1 VTHLRG
7 GKGISAAV
15 LAIALLTG
23 AIAPDDRVLL
33 DAAKR
38 GDVAAVRSL
47 LEDGAD
53 PNAAQ
58 GDGLSALHLAAQE
71 GNLEIAKLLIDARA
85 NVEAETRIGAYTP
98 LHLASGG
105 GHTPVVGALLDAGA
119 NTGAVSSTT
128 GATALHLAAKA
139 LNGEGVIKLLLK
151 KGALVDAR
159 ESQGGQTALML
170 AASYGRIA
178 SVRELL
184 SHGADPA
191 ISTKVVDVL
200 KTLVIDK
207 EAQAR
212 LREAVLEIREGFAV
226 GTDRDLTPSEEQLAI
241 AAQREFL
248 RSEEEIA
255 KVLEGFHPD
264 DLATPGR
271 SLYNTGPQFTG
282 RPLNETLVGKTGG
295 MTALLL
301 ASRDGRVEAVKALLD
316 GGADID
322 QVSDGDGSSPLV
334 LTLLNGQFDVA
345 MVLIER
351 GANPSL
357 ATSTDGIAP
366 LFATFQAQWALKNT
380 SQPGP
385 KGQESAKTEHLE
397 VLSALLEAGAD
408 PNVRLKSH
416 LRDWEQ
422 QRLGID
428 VKGATPFWRAT
439 FAQDLDAMK
448 LLVAYGADPNIP
460 SVFPEV
466 GLRAR
471 RQRDGR
477 QQEDSGLPFP
487 AEGSPDL
494 YPIQL
499 AAGGGY
505 MGIGAFQQNNVPNN
519 FLNTVKYLVEEHGA
533 DVNLPDSWGYTPLH
547 YASVRGG
554 NDVIEYLVSKGG
566 DVKAVSRMGQSV
578 VDVARGGQSGFFK
591 RTPYPKTVELLVS
604 LGSPFLCL
612 KTHFRD
618 TGDFC
623 PGAGVP
629 PFSDESVFEEQERVR
644 IAPAAAR

>member
-1 VTHLRG
+1 MTHLRSG
-7 GKGISAAV
+7 MGLSATV

-23 AIAPDDRVLL
+23 AIAPDDKALL
-33 DAAKR
+33 DATKR
-38 GDVAAVRSL
+38 GDVVAVQSL
-47 LEDGAD
+47 LNEGAD

-58 GDGLSALHLAAQE
+58 GDGLSALHLAAQ
-71 GNLEIAKLLIDARA
+71 GGHLEIAKLLIDARA

-105 GHTPVVGALLDAGA
+105 ARTPVVRALLDAGA

-139 LNGEGVIKLLLK
+139 LNGESVVKLLLG
-151 KGALVDAR
+151 KGVLVDAR

-212 LREAVLEIREGFAV
+212 IREAIREIREGFAV

-248 RSEEEIA
+248 GSDEQIA

-271 SLYNTGPQFTG
+271 SLYNTGPEFIG

-301 ASRDGRVEAVKALLD
+301 AARDGHVEAVKVLLD
-316 GGADID
+316 DGADID
-322 QVSDGDGSSPLV
+322 QVSAGDGSSPLV
-334 LTLLNGQFDVA
+334 LSLLNGQFDLA

-351 GANPSL
+351 GANPNL
-357 ATSTDGIAP
+357 ATSTDGISP
-366 LFATFQAQWALKNT
+366 LFATFQAQWALKNL

-385 KGQESAKTEHLE
+385 KAQEIAKTEHLE

-408 PNVRLKSH
+408 PNVRLESH

-422 QRLGID
+422 QRLGVD

-618 TGDFC
+618 TGDYC

-629 PFSDESVFEEQERVR
+629 PFSEESVFEEQERVR
-644 IAPAAAR
+644 IAPAAR